1 MIVACCFLLF
11 FGGKT
16 LSYGQDKKINLRE
29 EGSPSSSQSRKNR
42 SVAGRKLKVYRRA
55 SGSVRFLPLPSEWP
69 GSSSEN
75 VSGGAVPVAGTGPSP
90 GHKLQG
96 GRARVLFFSSPQ

>member
-75 VSGGAVPVAGTGPSP
+75 VSGGAVPVAG
-90 GHKLQG
+90 KI
-96 GRARVLFFSSPQ
+96 GRASCREGVWMAGRGVGRGK

>member
-16 LSYGQDKKINLRE
+16 LSYGQDNKINLPA

-69 GSSSEN
+69 GSLSDN
-75 VSGGAVPVAGTGPSP
+75 VLGGAVTVVGNGLYPL
-90 GHKLQG
+90 HKTHGVHCDKPL
-96 GRARVLFFSSPQ
+96 R